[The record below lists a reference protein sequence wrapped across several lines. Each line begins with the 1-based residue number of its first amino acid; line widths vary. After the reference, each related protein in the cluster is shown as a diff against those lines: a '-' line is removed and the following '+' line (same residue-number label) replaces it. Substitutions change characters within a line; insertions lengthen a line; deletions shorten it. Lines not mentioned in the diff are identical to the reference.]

1 MIIRSLLLTTTT
13 VLIGIS
19 FGFQQQSIFLSR
31 KPQVIESLVYNPHEE
46 REHYQI
52 LKFKHSTSTRE
63 TFSKNFRDDSS
74 MNEKIDA
81 FLGISVESHD
91 NRQLMTGDEQT
102 SANSSPNKVVRV
114 ALEILR
120 TAGDRQQLLENGNDQ
135 AALEAAQNFLDLCAP
150 LTRSV
155 LWGMGPHSRPWLEI
169 LRGSLHPN
177 MFLNRLRESQ
187 EYSILLNWDML
198 SVTEG
203 YQQYSASIVEEKEE
217 DNDDV
222 DDEEEPQHYFQRN
235 AGISIAFVNVALF
248 QHNQVPGMESA
259 APTLIQFQLKK
270 SASGDKA
277 KAQGRWF
284 IDNAVISKKDLFINS

>member
-1 MIIRSLLLTTTT
+1 
-13 VLIGIS
+13 
-19 FGFQQQSIFLSR
+19 
-31 KPQVIESLVYNPHEE
+31 
-46 REHYQI
+46 
-52 LKFKHSTSTRE
+52 
-63 TFSKNFRDDSS
+63 
-74 MNEKIDA
+74 
-81 FLGISVESHD
+81 
-91 NRQLMTGDEQT
+91 
-102 SANSSPNKVVRV
+102 
-114 ALEILR
+114 
-120 TAGDRQQLLENGNDQ
+120 
-135 AALEAAQNFLDLCAP
+135 
-150 LTRSV
+150 
-155 LWGMGPHSRPWLEI
+155 
-169 LRGSLHPN
+169 

-203 YQQYSASIVEEKEE
+203 YQQYSASIVEEKED

-222 DDEEEPQHYFQRN
+222 EDEEEPQHYFQRN

-270 SASGDKA
+270 SASEDTS